1 MATVAAIRTA
11 LKTAIAAGTGLRAID
26 YRPGSVSPPVAI
38 VALRE
43 TRYDVT
49 MDGAD
54 DTTMA
59 VTVYVQ
65 FGTDRTS
72 EEDLNGYMDPAG
84 ATSVV
89 AAIHADPTLGG
100 VVDFARVVSVTDL
113 GLVEYGGA
121 FYLAAVWIVE
131 VGD

>member
-11 LKTAIAAGTGLRAID
+11 LKTAVETVTGLRALD
-26 YRPGSVSPPVAI
+26 YRPGSISPPVAI

-49 MDGAD
+49 LDGAD

-59 VTVYVQ
+59 VTVYVE

-72 EEDLNGYMDPAG
+72 EADLNGYMDPAG
-84 ATSVV
+84 ATSVA
-89 AAIHADPTLGG
+89 AAIHTDPTLGG
-100 VVDFARVVSVTDL
+100 VVDFVRVGSVTDL

-121 FYLAAVWIVE
+121 PYLAAVFLVE
-131 VGD
+131 IGD

>member
-1 MATVAAIRTA
+1 MATVAAIRA
-11 LKTAIAAGTGLRAID
+11 GLKTAVETVTGLRALD
-26 YRPGSVSPPVAI
+26 YRPGSISPPVAI

-49 MDGAD
+49 LDGAD

-84 ATSVV
+84 ATSIV

-100 VVDFARVVSVTDL
+100 VVDFARVVSVADN
-113 GLVEYGGA
+113 GLIEYGGA
-121 FYLAAVWIVE
+121 FYLAATFVVE